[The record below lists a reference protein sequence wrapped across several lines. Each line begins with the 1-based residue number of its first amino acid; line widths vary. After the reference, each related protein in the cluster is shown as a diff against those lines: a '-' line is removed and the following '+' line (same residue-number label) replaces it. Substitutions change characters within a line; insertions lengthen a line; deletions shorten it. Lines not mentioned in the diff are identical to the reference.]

1 MTRRQPFSSARIP
14 SSAAVTLVGL
24 RGGSSEPQ
32 AEPMIISRADS
43 ESRAVKFNF
52 HPLVR
57 ASATQTPKSVLP
69 S

>member
-43 ESRAVKFNF
+43 ESRAEKFKF
-52 HPLVR
+52 LPLVTTP
-57 ASATQTPKSVLP
+57 ATQSPKSVL
-69 S
+69 SS